1 MDGLRMHRWGVMR
14 LTASDGREYWVYQF
28 PMSEWKVAI
37 RRIMYDVHRARLPE
51 TAAGGLLSIIA
62 EEIANAD

>member
-1 MDGLRMHRWGVMR
+1 MK
-14 LTASDGREYWVYQF
+14 LTASDGREFWVYQF

-51 TAAGGLLSIIA
+51 TAAGGLLAIIA
-62 EEIANAD
+62 GEIADAD